1 MQQVLNWWVN
11 GTPSHHPSP
20 HHPLLPLTAG
30 ELCIRV
36 VPDSRTGCYD
46 VQTSE
51 HKLMQPQQHAGK
63 RIHYSRLVV
72 YDIKMFDTEF

>member
-1 MQQVLNWWVN
+1 
-11 GTPSHHPSP
+11 
-20 HHPLLPLTAG
+20 
-30 ELCIRV
+30 
-36 VPDSRTGCYD
+36 

-72 YDIKMFDTEF
+72 YDIKMFDTEFKKKNLLDIISVPKAAIEYSTCYALRLHVT